1 MMIAGHTGW
10 AERWILWYLPF
21 ARALQYRHYILAHH
35 GEWTVRPG
43 TGGGGGGAG
52 GGSRDAEEMV
62 AEFARMRSVAG
73 VYRERVDGMDRGDSM
88 DDGDL
93 VDFGDFVDFVDDGD
107 D

>member
-43 TGGGGGGAG
+43 TGGAA
-52 GGSRDAEEMV
+52 RDAEVLV
-62 AEFARMRSVAG
+62 AEFARLRSVAA
-73 VYRERVDGMDRGDSM
+73 VYREPMDGMDGMDPGESM

-93 VDFGDFVDFVDDGD
+93 VDFGDFVDDGD